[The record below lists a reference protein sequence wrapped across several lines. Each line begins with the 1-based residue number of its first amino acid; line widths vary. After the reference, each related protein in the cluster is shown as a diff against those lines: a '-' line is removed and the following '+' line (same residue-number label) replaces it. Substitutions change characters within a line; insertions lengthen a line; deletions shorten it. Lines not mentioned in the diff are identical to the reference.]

1 MTAVRALWQ
10 HKDFRW
16 LWLGQSLSAIGD
28 QMIVIVL
35 ALFVVDQTGSARDL
49 GIVLAAQT
57 APLVLLVLV
66 GGVWADRLPR
76 QRIMIASDMT
86 RFAVQATVA
95 TLVFA
100 GDVPIWLL
108 ATLAACFGA
117 AEAFFRPAYTGLIP
131 QTVPEELIQSAQA
144 LTHASHNIAGFVG
157 PALATVLAL
166 GAGFGWAYSFDAVTF
181 LVSAALLMMVRARTR
196 GAQVTERRSMRADL
210 SEGFREV
217 RARSWVWA
225 TLLSALVV
233 VGAGIA
239 PFYAVGAVVA
249 RDEYG
254 SSAVF
259 GWLQVAAGVGTILG
273 ALLALRWRPSRPML
287 AGSLLVSTWPIAVG
301 LFALGISLWV
311 LLPAMV
317 LNGVAFTLFIV
328 WWETA
333 LAERIPP
340 EALSRVSSYDWMVS
354 LALLPV
360 GYVVAGV
367 LADRFSAGSV
377 LLGGCVIA
385 VVAGPMALL
394 SDELRGLR
402 RFDQPAAAV
411 SAEAATSTSLG
422 EGSPSAR

>member
-1 MTAVRALWQ
+1 MTSVRLLWQ
-10 HKDFRW
+10 YKDFRW
-16 LWLGQSLSAIGD
+16 LWLGQSLSSIGD
-28 QMIVIVL
+28 QMIVIVI
-35 ALFVVDQTGSARDL
+35 ALFVVDQTGSSRDL

-76 QRIMIASDMT
+76 QRIMIASDLA

-131 QTVPEELIQSAQA
+131 QTVPEELIQPAQA
-144 LTHASHNIAGFVG
+144 LTHASHNIARFVG
-157 PALATVLAL
+157 PALATVLSL
-166 GAGFGWAYSFDAVTF
+166 GAGFGWAYAFDAATF
-181 LVSAALLMMVRARTR
+181 LVSAGLLVLVRARSR
-196 GAQVTERRSMRADL
+196 GVVAVERRSMRAEL
-210 SEGFREV
+210 GEGFREV
-217 RARSWVWA
+217 RSRSWVWA

-239 PFYAVGAVVA
+239 PFAAVGAVVA

-254 SSAVF
+254 STAVF

-273 ALLALRWRPSRPML
+273 ALVGIRWRPARPML
-287 AGSLLVSTWPIAVG
+287 AATLLVSTWPVGIG
-301 LFALGISLWV
+301 LFALGVSLWV
-311 LLPAMV
+311 LLPVMV
-317 LNGVAFTLFIV
+317 FNGIAFTLFII

-333 LAERIPP
+333 LAERVPP
-340 EALSRVSSYDWMVS
+340 AALSRVSSYDWMVS

-360 GYVVAGV
+360 GYLVAGI
-367 LADRFSAGSV
+367 LADHFEPASV
-377 LLGGCVIA
+377 LLGGCIIA
-385 VVAGPMALL
+385 AVAGPMALL
-394 SDELRGLR
+394 SSELRGLR
-402 RFDQPAAAV
+402 RADEAGNSTYGETTCPAGRDDR
-411 SAEAATSTSLG
+411 SG
-422 EGSPSAR
+422 PAR